1 MFFLQAQFIGSR
13 VVRKTPEEIQQE
25 KEKTKRNVKQKYR
38 YFFGVSNIEVCRK
51 TFIETLDITHGL
63 IQSVDKRK
71 SLSGEVAE
79 SKRGKGE

>member
-1 MFFLQAQFIGSR
+1 M
-13 VVRKTPEEIQQE
+13 VRKTPQEIQQE
-25 KEKTKRNVKQKYR
+25 KEKTKTNVKHKYR

-63 IQSVDKRK
+63 LQSVEKRK
-71 SLSGEVAE
+71 TETGEVAE